1 MDIVT
6 FNQLTKHAKL
16 HKLNPIRLISPT
28 VTEEQQNQANKIPT
42 WNVVRHRCRG
52 LCCGTVTGAQ
62 KTGIWNQTN
71 TIP

>member
-28 VTEEQQNQANKIPT
+28 VTEEQHNQANKIPT
-42 WNVVRHRCRG
+42 WNVVRNGC
-52 LCCGTVTGAQ
+52 
-62 KTGIWNQTN
+62 
-71 TIP
+71 